1 MDIKQFVQIWTKS
14 TGDRDYDS
22 AVRLAAKTGLD
33 LVSALPATTP
43 FHLSFNNGRLELTEN
58 LSTKANRSTIFVDY
72 LSGPAW
78 FRYKYDRR
86 INQPLAKAV
95 GIKKGVRPTICD
107 TTAGYGI
114 DSFIFASLGCTVT
127 MIERSPVIWALLD
140 DGLKRAAA
148 DNRIGPTVISNIRL
162 LRGNSLDLLE
172 DMKMNFETIYMDPMY
187 PPVKKS
193 ALNKRN
199 MRVLRSLVGDDRDQE
214 KLLEKSR
221 GAAAGRV
228 VVKRP
233 AGAPEIKGPP
243 VSFRV
248 TGKNSRYDIYLTTHL

>member
-14 TGDRDYDS
+14 TGDQDYDS
-22 AVRLAAKTGLD
+22 AARLAAETGLD
-33 LVSALPATTP
+33 LISARPATTS
-43 FHLSFNNGRLELTEN
+43 FYLSFTNGRLELTEN
-58 LSTKANRSTIFVDY
+58 RSGKTNKSPIFVDY

-86 INQPLAKAV
+86 VNQPLAKAV

-107 TTAGYGI
+107 TTAGYGV

-148 DNRIGPTVISNIRL
+148 HNRIGPTIVCNIRL

-172 DMKMNFETIYMDPMY
+172 DMEMNFETIYLDPMY
-187 PPVKKS
+187 PPVQKS
-193 ALNKRN
+193 ALNKRK
-199 MRVLRSLVGDDRDQE
+199 MRVLRSLVGDDQDQE
-214 KLLEKSR
+214 KLLEQSIN
-221 GAAAGRV
+221 AAACRV

-243 VSFRV
+243 VSCRV
-248 TGKNSRYDIYLTTHL
+248 KGKSSRYDIYLTGHL

>member
-14 TGDRDYDS
+14 TGDSYYDS
-22 AVRLAAKTGLD
+22 AVRLAAETGLD

-58 LSTKANRSTIFVDY
+58 QSAKTNRSAIFVDY

-78 FRYKYDRR
+78 FRHKYDRR
-86 INQPLAKAV
+86 VNQPLAKAV

-148 DNRIGPTVISNIRL
+148 DNRIGPTVIGNIRL

-193 ALNKRN
+193 ALNKRT

-221 GAAAGRV
+221 GAAAARV